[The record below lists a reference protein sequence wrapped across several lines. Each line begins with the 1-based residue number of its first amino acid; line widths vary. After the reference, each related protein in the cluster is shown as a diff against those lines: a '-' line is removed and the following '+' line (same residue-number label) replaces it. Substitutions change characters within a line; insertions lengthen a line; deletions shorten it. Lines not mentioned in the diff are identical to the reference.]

1 MLLSF
6 ERPGVC
12 PSWAAR
18 RVLRHPAARELER
31 VATRRY
37 LENCTAVEVVFSN
50 DGES

>member
-6 ERPGVC
+6 ERPTLRLT
-12 PSWAAR
+12 R
-18 RVLRHPAARELER
+18 RSASQYGSLVGRSLRDAS
-31 VATRRY
+31 RRY

>member
-6 ERPGVC
+6 ERPDRPPLGVA
-12 PSWAAR
+12 SR
-18 RVLRHPAARELER
+18 RSRLAVRELER
-31 VATRRY
+31 DASRRY